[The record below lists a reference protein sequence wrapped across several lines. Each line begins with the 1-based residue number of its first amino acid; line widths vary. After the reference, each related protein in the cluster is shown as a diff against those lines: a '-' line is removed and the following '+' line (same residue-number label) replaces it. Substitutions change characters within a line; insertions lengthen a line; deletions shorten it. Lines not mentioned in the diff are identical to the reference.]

1 METKNLFLSLK
12 TASET
17 GTFRGLLSPYEGQP
31 DQTGDIVRRGAY
43 QKTMQ
48 ETGGILPLLLAHDR
62 TKQIGVVRLQDSN
75 DGLYADGILN
85 LQTQLAQEAHSNL
98 LFNLKNGMKSNGLSI
113 GYKALQSF
121 KRQDG
126 VRVLTEIKLYE
137 ASYTLFPAAEQ
148 ALIAAAKH
156 GYGSEFTEMVEAFG
170 RQLNDAIRPAPPRLS
185 PPYQRLID
193 DFGRKLNAIVRS

>member
-1 METKNLFLSLK
+1 METKNLSFALK
-12 TASET
+12 AASET
-17 GTFRGLLSPYEGQP
+17 GTFRGLLSPYEGLP
-31 DQTGDIVRRGAY
+31 DQTGDVVRRGAY
-43 QKTMQ
+43 DKTLHD
-48 ETGGILPLLLAHDR
+48 TGGVLPLLLGHDKS
-62 TKQIGVVRLQDSN
+62 KQIGVVRLQDAP
-75 DGLYADGILN
+75 DGLFADGILN

-156 GYGSEFTEMVEAFG
+156 GADSEFTEMIEAFG
-170 RQLNDAIRPAPPRLS
+170 RRLNDAIRPAPPRLS

-193 DFGRKLNAIVRS
+193 DFGKKLNAALRS